1 MGEMKRHLN
10 ELRVGE
16 SAVIDSFTNP
26 DLQVKL
32 LEMGCTPGETIQ
44 VEKFSPLGDPVAYNI
59 SGYILSM
66 RLAEAATVTIRS
78 QR

>member
-1 MGEMKRHLN
+1 MGEMKIHLN

-16 SAVIDSFTNP
+16 SAVIDSFTDP

>member
-16 SAVIDSFTNP
+16 SAVIDSFTDP
-26 DLQVKL
+26 ELQVKL
-32 LEMGCTPGETIQ
+32 LEMGCTLGETIQ

>member
-1 MGEMKRHLN
+1 MGEMKKHLH
-10 ELRVGE
+10 ELRAGE
-16 SAVIDSFTNP
+16 SAVIDSFNDP
-26 DLQVKL
+26 ELQVKL
-32 LEMGCTPGETIQ
+32 LEMGCTPGETIR

-66 RLAEAATVTIRS
+66 RLAEAATVAIRS